1 MITVVVL
8 INGHPI
14 FTRSARNI
22 GGDLDGICKYK
33 IDTGDSVYHDRND
46 GFVPLVK
53 QMLDTIDETD
63 ITNDGDG

>member
-8 INGHPI
+8 INGQPI

-22 GGDLDGICKYK
+22 GKAGYPYTDNIYEYRV
-33 IDTGDSVYHDRND
+33 DTGDILFHSRID

-53 QMLDTIDETD
+53 QMLDTYVIKP
-63 ITNDGDG
+63 